1 MIRIKNIAHENRS
14 LMSSI
19 EKLNLP
25 KGGFIRVRTR
35 HEVVIDYQTYMLN
48 KDRIILPG
56 GNVRGKVAFR
66 VVDGVQEI
74 EEKSGRREI
83 TPPPTTI
90 TEPPSIETPDTAE
103 NNINIQSESLGQ
115 EVIEPPG
122 ESNAPI
128 GSEEDTPAEPDI
140 LASEEANEEPDID
153 NAAEDPSHP
162 DEEKD
167 EGSQPPEMPANEG
180 VPLHSRE
187 DLEQLSHLQLDVL
200 LKEHGIEVPQ
210 RSNKTVK
217 IEALLRLNG

>member
-1 MIRIKNIAHENRS
+1 MIRIKNIAQENRN
-14 LMSSI
+14 LMSSV

-48 KDRIILPG
+48 KSRIILPG
-56 GNVRGKVAFR
+56 DSVRGKVAFR

-74 EEKSGRREI
+74 DSKSGRGTTQAPPTAI
-83 TPPPTTI
+83 VDPPPN
-90 TEPPSIETPDTAE
+90 ESPMTAE
-103 NNINIQSESLGQ
+103 DHINNQNESPGQ